1 MNRDWYKTLV
11 WLMWLTLPTT
21 ALNYW
26 WAWDRL
32 PARIAVHFD
41 VNWQPNGYTS
51 REGSLVLALGITTFL
66 LVAFTV
72 AALIVRAQKP
82 SAAWPM
88 LIVFYVSLS
97 ACWLA
102 NNWIVERNLNA
113 PPPHSGSARSQL
125 PYARSGSS
133 RSTVVKLHS

>member
-51 REGSLVLALGITTFL
+51 REGSLMLALGITTFL
-66 LVAFTV
+66 LVVFTI

-88 LIVFYVSLS
+88 LIVFYISLGS
-97 ACWLA
+97 CWLA

-113 PPPHSGSARSQL
+113 QPRHSGSARSQL
-125 PYARSGSS
+125 LYSTSGLS